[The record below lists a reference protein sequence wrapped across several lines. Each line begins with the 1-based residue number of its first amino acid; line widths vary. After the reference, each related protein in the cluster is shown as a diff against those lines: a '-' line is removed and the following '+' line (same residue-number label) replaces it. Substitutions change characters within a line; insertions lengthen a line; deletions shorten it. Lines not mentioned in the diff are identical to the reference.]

1 MKKSVRKSSTRSR
14 SRKSSTRTR
23 KSTTRT
29 RSRKSSTRNRTRSR
43 SNENFEHNYDEP
55 ININKN
61 MPRKSSISYRMMA
74 EEKEDISP
82 LQEDVSYDILN
93 SDSLVNVS
101 IDSDRTYYY
110 SNQDYKGISKAIDK
124 NVPIDYDVNNIALFV
139 GEGHIFNLLP
149 TLSKYVSQVIVID
162 RDDKLINY
170 KRNEL
175 KAFIESDSVDEYY
188 SSLFR
193 YMGSFYPIYITA
205 SKDFALMGLELAIGF
220 KQLTEDCF

>member
-1 MKKSVRKSSTRSR
+1 MIC
-14 SRKSSTRTR
+14 
-23 KSTTRT
+23 
-29 RSRKSSTRNRTRSR
+29 
-43 SNENFEHNYDEP
+43 ENTDTITIFDKGVIHIIDKEP
-55 ININKN
+55 HENIGDVYKRGWYIINNKEPDYYKAYSLSIININKN

-175 KAFIESDSVDEYY
+175 KAPPPVTNI
-188 SSLFR
+188 
-193 YMGSFYPIYITA
+193 
-205 SKDFALMGLELAIGF
+205 
-220 KQLTEDCF
+220 